1 VTVFIV
7 YVDTIESYPGNTETT
22 YSFKTAGIFATYPA
36 SSLSGLGGFVDQ
48 YIGTMLLII
57 VVLSA
62 TDHKNNLT
70 TFEASIY
77 IGSVIT
83 AIGTA
88 FSYNAGYA
96 INPARDFSPRFFTLM
111 AGMNQRMNKWT
122 NYCHFNVKS

>member
-96 INPARDFSPRFFTLM
+96 INPARDFAPRLFTLM
-111 AGMNQRMNKWT
+111 AGINKQIKFVF
-122 NYCHFNVKS
+122 FNCF